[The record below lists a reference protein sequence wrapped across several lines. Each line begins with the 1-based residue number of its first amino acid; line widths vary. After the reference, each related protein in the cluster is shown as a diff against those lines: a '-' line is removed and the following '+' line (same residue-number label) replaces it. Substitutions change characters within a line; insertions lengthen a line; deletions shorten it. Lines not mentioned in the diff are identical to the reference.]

1 MVFTFEAWIVQP
13 QFRAIVNTFPRAGPP
28 GGRSRRALRSGGEN
42 RIRCAADPAGV
53 GVVTRWIRALLVV
66 APAFALVMA
75 AGPRAAPEAGLPM
88 LTGARLSTTDERA
101 RLVIDLS
108 APANFRFFAVD
119 QPARIVVEIEAGA
132 MAFDPPPQPG
142 APGLVSEYHVGM
154 VDEQLARAVMMV
166 SGPVQVQQAFVTEPA
181 GDQPARLIV
190 DLIPDTTEGFAAS
203 IASVQTPETAEP
215 ATRAPP
221 TAEPQAPATTV
232 GRPLIVIDP
241 GHGGIDSGA
250 RAANGLLEKTITLRF
265 ALDLQ
270 RALAATGK
278 FDVALTRDSDRFVS
292 LSQRVAL
299 ARGNH
304 ADLMVSLH
312 ADSFEQPGVRGASIY
327 TRDEG
332 ATDALDKVLAE
343 QENKVD
349 LVAGF
354 SPPQADGAVVDI
366 LVDLMRREARR
377 RAYLVAAAIIDELE
391 RSVTMRR
398 FPLRR
403 ADFLVLQAPE
413 VPSILVELGFL
424 SNPDDISNLAAEEWR
439 DRVAG
444 ALARGIADYFERE
457 R

>member
-1 MVFTFEAWIVQP
+1 MTTW
-13 QFRAIVNTFPRAGPP
+13 T
-28 GGRSRRALRSGGEN
+28 
-42 RIRCAADPAGV
+42 
-53 GVVTRWIRALLVV
+53 RALLAAASATVLVV
-66 APAFALVMA
+66 TTAPQAAAEPDLPTLV
-75 AGPRAAPEAGLPM
+75 GSRI
-88 LTGARLSTTDERA
+88 STNDARA

-108 APANFRFFAVD
+108 APANFRFFAID
-119 QPARIVVEIEAGA
+119 EPARIVVEIEAGA
-132 MAFDPPPQPG
+132 MAFDPAPQIG
-142 APGLVSEYHVGM
+142 EAGLVGEYHIGM
-154 VDEQLARAVMMV
+154 VDERLARAVMML
-166 SGPVQVQQAFVTEPA
+166 SAPAQVQQAFVTEPA

-190 DLIPDTTEGFAAS
+190 DVIPDTEEGFAARV
-203 IASVQTPETAEP
+203 AAVEEAATAAP
-215 ATRAPP
+215 AARAPP
-221 TAEPQAPATTV
+221 TAQPQAPVVAE

-270 RALAATGK
+270 EALVATGK

-292 LSQRVAL
+292 LAQRVAL
-299 ARGNH
+299 ARANH

-312 ADSFEQPGVRGASIY
+312 ADSFDQAGVRGASIY

-332 ATDALDKVLAE
+332 ATDVLDKVLAE
-343 QENKVD
+343 QENRAD

-354 SPPQADGAVVDI
+354 SPPEAEEAVVDI

-377 RAYLVAAAIIDELE
+377 RAYRAAASIVDEFE
-391 RSVTMRR
+391 RSVTLRR

-424 SNPDDISNLAAEEWR
+424 SNPDDTSNLATQAWR
-439 DRVAG
+439 RRVVE
-444 ALARGIADYFERE
+444 ALARGIETYFDRG